1 MPERKP
7 IIAGNWKMHHDH
19 FTAIQYTQKLSYVLD
34 KKDYDTV
41 DVVLCPPFTDL
52 RSVQTTL
59 ESGPHP
65 DRARRAELLLG
76 EGRRVHRR
84 GQPADARQAQ
94 RQVRDR
100 RATRSAA
107 SCSARPTTT

>member
-19 FTAIQYTQKLSYVLD
+19 FTAIQYTQKLSYALD

-52 RSVQTTL
+52 RSMQTTL
-59 ESGPHP
+59 EADGS
-65 DRARRAELLLG
+65 RSRSARRTAT
-76 EGRRVHRR
+76 GRRK
-84 GQPADARQAQ
+84 ARSP
-94 RQVRDR
+94 V
-100 RATRSAA
+100 RSA
-107 SCSARPTTT
+107 R